1 MSERPP
7 DRSGALLLRA
17 EVEVMTAASGGAR
30 NRAVPA
36 ATTVGTGTP
45 VVTHTI
51 DVSETTITLACDSL
65 EVGARLRIRLS
76 FPTLVEPF
84 VIDALVTSIDAQSG
98 YGRPATTA
106 CEVTGASESARRVL
120 TSLAAATRA
129 ASEDHVRAA
138 RDARGDDDTLA
149 AASATLSRYRC
160 LLVEDNRFIRD
171 LFTYGMQ
178 RYRTA
183 RGADLTLELAND
195 AEGAWEMLG
204 RERFDMAIIDHFLPA
219 QTGAQLIARIRAEP
233 RLSEIP
239 VVAIS
244 VGGPEA
250 RQEAMGAGADL
261 FLDKPVVLR
270 ELFSTL
276 DKLTARCAAR

>member
-1 MSERPP
+1 MVSEGPT
-7 DRSGALLLRA
+7 DRSKSLLLRA
-17 EVEVMTAASGGAR
+17 EVDVAAAAADDGPPD
-30 NRAVPA
+30 PA
-36 ATTVGTGTP
+36 H
-45 VVTHTI
+45 VVTHTV

-65 EVGARLRIRLS
+65 DVGARLRMKLS

-84 VIDALVTSIDAQSG
+84 VIEAIVTSIDAQSG
-98 YGRPATTA
+98 YGRPATTV
-106 CEVTGASESARRVL
+106 CEVTHADVNAKRML
-120 TSLAAATRA
+120 ASLAAA
-129 ASEDHVRAA
+129 A
-138 RDARGDDDTLA
+138 R
-149 AASATLSRYRC
+149 ASASMMASAATATLGSYRC
-160 LLVEDNRFIRD
+160 LLVEDNRFIRE
-171 LFTYGMQ
+171 LFTYGMH
-178 RYRTA
+178 RYCTA
-183 RGADLTLELAND
+183 RGADLTLEVAND

-204 RERFDMAIIDHFLPA
+204 KERFDMAIIDHFLPA

-233 RLSEIP
+233 SLSEIP

>member
-1 MSERPP
+1 
-7 DRSGALLLRA
+7 
-17 EVEVMTAASGGAR
+17 
-30 NRAVPA
+30 
-36 ATTVGTGTP
+36 
-45 VVTHTI
+45 VTHTI
-51 DVSETTITLACDSL
+51 DVSETEITLACDAL
-65 EVGARLRIRLS
+65 EVGARLRVRLS

-84 VIDALVTSIDAQSG
+84 LIDAVVTSIDAQSG
-98 YGRPATTA
+98 YGRPAITV
-106 CEVTGASESARRVL
+106 CEVTEAGEPARRIL
-120 TSLAAATRA
+120 ASLAAATRA
-129 ASEDHVRAA
+129 ASDGHVRAA
-138 RDARGDDDTLA
+138 REAGANVDALAA
-149 AASATLSRYRC
+149 AASAATLNRYRC
-160 LLVEDNRFIRD
+160 LLVEDNRFIRE
-171 LFTYGMQ
+171 LFTYGMH
-178 RYRTA
+178 RYRTT